1 MTKYSFNCS
10 SILSLIAITAFTVQ
24 SIPTLVR
31 QPGPT
36 KKKGFLSI
44 SYKIAIKTVFLGAEE
59 IHRYVLTFPVF
70 LVWVQIA

>member
-24 SIPTLVR
+24 SIPNPSSTTR
-31 QPGPT
+31 ANQ
-36 KKKGFLSI
+36 KKGFLNI

-59 IHRYVLTFPVF
+59 IHRYVLTFPIF